1 MSDEIVFE
9 QKVVTMTTTSTRQTD
24 NVKVGYNITS
34 ELKIKLKDD
43 LIVLEYIV
51 LAIRQSINTG
61 ATYYIN
67 WLIVRKNRS

>member
-1 MSDEIVFE
+1 
-9 QKVVTMTTTSTRQTD
+9 MTTTSTTQTD

-51 LAIRQSINTG
+51 LA
-61 ATYYIN
+61 
-67 WLIVRKNRS
+67 VR